1 MPTFLKHVAQVASTG
16 KKCVVVFR
24 TIPGEETS
32 CLVVETEGLATNYH
46 DNLVEAVESPSGQE
60 DIDFYKYAQRSTF
73 FDGRNMLE
81 AMHQSGWLK
90 KYSTNDVI
98 MMPTPEIKIGLNEL
112 NAQLNQNNAGRTT
125 SGDIGQ
131 SESKPAGV
139 LDDSQIANQM
149 RSQAA
154 FFKQEAERLYKEAEA
169 MDPQTTA
176 PLTATPASN
185 VAEAPKPKRAYN
197 KKK

>member
-1 MPTFLKHVAQVASTG
+1 MPTFLKHVGQVTSTG

-24 TIPGEETS
+24 TIPGEDNS

-81 AMHQSGWLK
+81 AMHTSGWLK
-90 KYSTNDVI
+90 KFSTNEII

-112 NAQLNQNNAGRTT
+112 NTQLNQTDAGRTT
-125 SGDIGQ
+125 SGDISQ
-131 SESKPAGV
+131 PAQESKPAGV
-139 LDDSQIANQM
+139 LDEKDIANQM

-154 FFKQEAERLYKEAEA
+154 FFRKEAERLYNEAEA

-176 PLTATPASN
+176 SV
-185 VAEAPKPKRAYN
+185 VADAPKPKRAYN